1 VYQQKGWLADSVET
15 IRNGRRVLSVAAE
28 HKRQIRGI
36 IHDESATG
44 KTAFIEPEEVIQ
56 INNDIFDLQSG
67 YRKEIYK
74 LFRELCNMLRPY
86 VSLLDNYIKQL
97 AQLDLIFS
105 KAAAAI
111 SYGGHMPE
119 ISEHCNLNLKKAQH
133 PLLFIKN
140 MSVEKPTQ
148 HFDLEL
154 HAPNRILL
162 LSGPNAGG
170 KSILMKAV
178 GLIQLMF
185 QSGMLVPASEQSV
198 MSVFEKIGVEL
209 GDQQSIEDDL
219 STYSSRLKHMQRFL
233 QETDEKSL
241 VLIDEFGSGTDPKLG
256 GAIAEGLLHALNRKK
271 AYAVITTHYS
281 NLKLYA
287 YKTKG
292 IVNGAMIFD
301 QEKILPTYKLRI
313 GRPGSSFA
321 FEIAEKTGLDSRI
334 LNYAKKK
341 AGKDLYALEHLL
353 IQLQSDKELLDSK
366 IAGVDLKE
374 RKLDQLVRNY
384 EKMLHELEIRKK
396 KFKLEQKEK
405 DFQKLSSLN
414 QELERIIRDIRENQN
429 IEEAKKKLGEIKKI
443 RQKDEESIK
452 VLNEEIFY
460 NPKIN
465 KELQSIEVGSFVQLR
480 RGSSTGKIESIEKK
494 QAFVV
499 FSGMRMKVPMKELVA
514 VNEPLD
520 IRKGRSI
527 QSDFV
532 KHSGAFNA
540 KLDIRGMRLED
551 AFPLVERFLDDA
563 LLSNAMS
570 VKIIH
575 GKGSGALKQLV
586 QDKLKDY
593 PIKGKKHPAPEQGGD
608 GVTLVDF

>member
-1 VYQQKGWLADSVET
+1 
-15 IRNGRRVLSVAAE
+15 
-28 HKRQIRGI
+28 
-36 IHDESATG
+36 
-44 KTAFIEPEEVIQ
+44 
-56 INNDIFDLQSG
+56 
-67 YRKEIYK
+67 
-74 LFRELCNMLRPY
+74 
-86 VSLLDNYIKQL
+86 
-97 AQLDLIFS
+97 
-105 KAAAAI
+105 
-111 SYGGHMPE
+111 
-119 ISEHCNLNLKKAQH
+119 
-133 PLLFIKN
+133 
-140 MSVEKPTQ
+140 
-148 HFDLEL
+148 
-154 HAPNRILL
+154 
-162 LSGPNAGG
+162 
-170 KSILMKAV
+170 
-178 GLIQLMF
+178 
-185 QSGMLVPASEQSV
+185 
-198 MSVFEKIGVEL
+198 
-209 GDQQSIEDDL
+209 
-219 STYSSRLKHMQRFL
+219 
-233 QETDEKSL
+233 
-241 VLIDEFGSGTDPKLG
+241 
-256 GAIAEGLLHALNRKK
+256 
-271 AYAVITTHYS
+271 
-281 NLKLYA
+281 
-287 YKTKG
+287 
-292 IVNGAMIFD
+292 
-301 QEKILPTYKLRI
+301 
-313 GRPGSSFA
+313 
-321 FEIAEKTGLDSRI
+321 
-334 LNYAKKK
+334 
-341 AGKDLYALEHLL
+341 
-353 IQLQSDKELLDSK
+353 
-366 IAGVDLKE
+366 VDLKE